1 MIEVKNLSFSY
12 NKKPII
18 NNISFEIRDDEIVGL
33 VAPSG
38 YGKSTLGKII
48 SGYIRDYAG
57 DIIVDG
63 KNISDISGFF
73 PVQMVHQSPEKNVDN
88 RWKIRK
94 ILNEGWKV
102 DKKTKEELGIEEFW
116 LDKFPVELSGGEL
129 QRVLIARI
137 LSPNT
142 KYIVADEISTMLD
155 SITQLKIM
163 KVLKDINKKINI
175 GILLISHNKSLVEKM
190 SDRIIDLE
198 YINNKSRD

>member
-163 KVLKDINKKINI
+163 KVLKDINKKRNI

>member
-94 ILNEGWKV
+94 VLNEGWNV

-155 SITQLKIM
+155 SVTQLKIM
-163 KVLKDINKKINI
+163 KVLKDINKNRNI

-198 YINNKSRD
+198 CINNKSRD

>member
-18 NNISFEIRDDEIVGL
+18 NNISLEIRDDEIVGL

-48 SGYIRDYAG
+48 SGYIRDYTG

-94 ILNEGWKV
+94 VLNEGWEV

-163 KVLKDINKKINI
+163 KVLKDINKKRNI
-175 GILLISHNKSLVEKM
+175 GILIISHNKSLVEKM

>member
-18 NNISFEIRDDEIVGL
+18 NDISFEIRNNEIVGL

-48 SGYIRDYAG
+48 SGYISDYKG
-57 DIIVDG
+57 DVLIDG
-63 KNISDISGFF
+63 KNILDMSGFL
-73 PVQMVHQSPEKNVDN
+73 PVQMIHQSPEKNVDN

-94 ILNEGWKV
+94 VLNEGWNV

-137 LSPNT
+137 LSPDT

-155 SITQLKIM
+155 AITQLKIM
-163 KVLKDINKKINI
+163 KVLKDINKKRNI
-175 GILLISHNKSLVEKM
+175 GILLISHNKSLIDKM

-198 YINNKSRD
+198 HINNKSRD